1 MIKISLIGLKCPLLP
16 QAVPLRYSDREIM
29 DEIGRT
35 IFCSLADK
43 RMILSSYNSYLLDDR
58 MIFEEE
64 GEGERGAEKMDDSE
78 RSDTESSYSFLT
90 KRQLAVLQMR
100 HQGLSQQDVADRLGT
115 TRSNISI
122 LEKRAHQNIARA
134 QRTVQ
139 QWMMIRAP
147 ISLFVKGGTDV
158 FEIPRMIFA
167 AADEMGI
174 RLHVTS
180 MDILVQLRRNAPLL
194 FHKRVLGRD
203 VRIYMKENGET
214 MVEVAE

>member
-1 MIKISLIGLKCPLLP
+1 
-16 QAVPLRYSDREIM
+16 
-29 DEIGRT
+29 
-35 IFCSLADK
+35 
-43 RMILSSYNSYLLDDR
+43 
-58 MIFEEE
+58 MIFEHEE
-64 GEGERGAEKMDDSE
+64 GAEKMDDSE
-78 RSDTESSYSFLT
+78 RSDTEAEGSSYSFLT

-122 LEKRAHQNIARA
+122 LEKRAHKNIARA

-147 ISLFVKGGTDV
+147 ISLFVKEGTDV
-158 FEIPRMIFA
+158 FDIPRMIFA

-174 RLHVTS
+174 KLHVTS

-194 FHKRVLGRD
+194 FHKRVLERD

>member
-1 MIKISLIGLKCPLLP
+1 
-16 QAVPLRYSDREIM
+16 
-29 DEIGRT
+29 
-35 IFCSLADK
+35 
-43 RMILSSYNSYLLDDR
+43 
-58 MIFEEE
+58 MIFEE
-64 GEGERGAEKMDDSE
+64 EGERGAEKMDDSE
-78 RSDTESSYSFLT
+78 RSDTEAERSSCSFLT
-90 KRQLAVLQMR
+90 KRQLEVLKMR

-158 FEIPRMIFA
+158 FDIPRMIFA

-180 MDILVQLRRNAPLL
+180 MDVLVQLRRNAPRL
-194 FHKRVLGRD
+194 FHKRVLERD

>member
-1 MIKISLIGLKCPLLP
+1 MIK
-16 QAVPLRYSDREIM
+16 
-29 DEIGRT
+29 
-35 IFCSLADK
+35 
-43 RMILSSYNSYLLDDR
+43 

-64 GEGERGAEKMDDSE
+64 GAAEMGDSE
-78 RSDTESSYSFLT
+78 RLEMDAEGSSYSFLT
-90 KRQLAVLQMR
+90 KRQLEVLQMR

-174 RLHVTS
+174 KLHVTS
-180 MDILVQLRRNAPLL
+180 MDILVQLRRNAPQL

-203 VRIYMKENGET
+203 VRIYVNENGET

>member
-1 MIKISLIGLKCPLLP
+1 
-16 QAVPLRYSDREIM
+16 
-29 DEIGRT
+29 
-35 IFCSLADK
+35 
-43 RMILSSYNSYLLDDR
+43 MILSSYNSYLLDDR

-64 GEGERGAEKMDDSE
+64 GEGEEGDKGAEKMDDSA
-78 RSDTESSYSFLT
+78 RTDTEAEGASYSFLT
-90 KRQLAVLQMR
+90 KRQLEVLQMR

-147 ISLFVKGGTDV
+147 ISVIVKGGTDV

-194 FHKRVLGRD
+194 FHKRVLERD
-203 VRIYMKENGET
+203 VRIYMKENGEA
-214 MVEVAE
+214 MVEVVE

>member
-1 MIKISLIGLKCPLLP
+1 MIK
-16 QAVPLRYSDREIM
+16 
-29 DEIGRT
+29 
-35 IFCSLADK
+35 
-43 RMILSSYNSYLLDDR
+43 

-64 GEGERGAEKMDDSE
+64 GAAEMGDSE
-78 RSDTESSYSFLT
+78 RLEMDAEGSSYSFLT
-90 KRQLAVLQMR
+90 KRQLEVLQMR

-158 FEIPRMIFA
+158 FDIPRMIFA

-180 MDILVQLRRNAPLL
+180 MDILVQLRRNAPRL

>member
-1 MIKISLIGLKCPLLP
+1 MIK
-16 QAVPLRYSDREIM
+16 
-29 DEIGRT
+29 
-35 IFCSLADK
+35 
-43 RMILSSYNSYLLDDR
+43 

-64 GEGERGAEKMDDSE
+64 GAAEMGDSE
-78 RSDTESSYSFLT
+78 RLEMDAEGSSYSFLT
-90 KRQLAVLQMR
+90 KRQLEVLQMR

-167 AADEMGI
+167 AADEKGI

-180 MDILVQLRRNAPLL
+180 MDILVQLRRNAPQL

-203 VRIYMKENGET
+203 ARIYVNENGEA

>member
-1 MIKISLIGLKCPLLP
+1 VSII
-16 QAVPLRYSDREIM
+16 AA
-29 DEIGRT
+29 GRT
-35 IFCSLADK
+35 VEVFGSRDNGRDWADDFCSLADK

-64 GEGERGAEKMDDSE
+64 GEGEEGDKGAEKMDDSA
-78 RSDTESSYSFLT
+78 RTDTEAEGASYSFLT
-90 KRQLAVLQMR
+90 KRQLEVLQMR

-147 ISLFVKGGTDV
+147 ISVIVKGGTDV

-203 VRIYMKENGET
+203 VRIYMKENGEA
-214 MVEVAE
+214 MVEVVE

>member
-1 MIKISLIGLKCPLLP
+1 
-16 QAVPLRYSDREIM
+16 
-29 DEIGRT
+29 
-35 IFCSLADK
+35 
-43 RMILSSYNSYLLDDR
+43 

-64 GEGERGAEKMDDSE
+64 GEGEEGDKGAEKMDDSA
-78 RSDTESSYSFLT
+78 RTDTEAEGASYSFLT
-90 KRQLAVLQMR
+90 KRQLEVLQMR

-147 ISLFVKGGTDV
+147 ISVIVKGGTDV

-194 FHKRVLGRD
+194 FHKRVLERD
-203 VRIYMKENGET
+203 VRIYMKENGEA
-214 MVEVAE
+214 MVEVVE

>member
-1 MIKISLIGLKCPLLP
+1 VSIIAAGGTAEVIGS
-16 QAVPLRYSDREIM
+16 RDN
-29 DEIGRT
+29 GRDWADD
-35 IFCSLADK
+35 FCSLADK

-64 GEGERGAEKMDDSE
+64 GEEGEKGAEKMDDSE
-78 RSDTESSYSFLT
+78 RTDTEAEGSSYSFLT
-90 KRQLAVLQMR
+90 KRQLEVLQMR
-100 HQGLSQQDVADRLGT
+100 HQGLSQQDIAERLGT

-134 QRTVQ
+134 QRTVR

-180 MDILVQLRRNAPLL
+180 MDILVQLRRNAPRL

-203 VRIYMKENGET
+203 VRIYVNENGEA

>member
-1 MIKISLIGLKCPLLP
+1 MIK
-16 QAVPLRYSDREIM
+16 
-29 DEIGRT
+29 
-35 IFCSLADK
+35 
-43 RMILSSYNSYLLDDR
+43 

-64 GEGERGAEKMDDSE
+64 GAAEMGDSE
-78 RSDTESSYSFLT
+78 RLEMDAEGSSYSFLT
-90 KRQLAVLQMR
+90 KRQLEVLQMR

-180 MDILVQLRRNAPLL
+180 MDILVQLRRNAPQL

-203 VRIYMKENGET
+203 ARIYVNENGEA